1 MMRELRHV
9 LLVVATKLRR
19 IDLMCF
25 GGGGAKASKKEDE
38 EIKYEKVDYGPLPS
52 LGLGEPVKREG
63 PKYETLQPARSGSST
78 RSLLMPFGFGGQ

>member
-25 GGGGAKASKKEDE
+25 GGGGSMPKT
-38 EIKYEKVDYGPLPS
+38 EIEYEKPDFGPLPS

-63 PKYETLQPARSGSST
+63 PSYATVQPARSGSST

>member
-25 GGGGAKASKKEDE
+25 AGGAIPKT
-38 EIKYEKVDYGPLPS
+38 EIEYEKPDFGPLPS
-52 LGLGEPVKREG
+52 LGLGEPVKRQG
-63 PKYETLQPARSGSST
+63 PSYGEVQPARSGSST
-78 RSLLMPFGFGGQ
+78 RSLLMPFMFGGQ

>member
-25 GGGGAKASKKEDE
+25 AGGGGNAMPKT
-38 EIKYEKVDYGPLPS
+38 EIEYEKPDFGPLPS
-52 LGLGEPVKREG
+52 LGLGEPVKRQG
-63 PKYETLQPARSGSST
+63 PSYGEVQPARSSSST
-78 RSLLMPFGFGGQ
+78 RSLLMPFMFGGQ